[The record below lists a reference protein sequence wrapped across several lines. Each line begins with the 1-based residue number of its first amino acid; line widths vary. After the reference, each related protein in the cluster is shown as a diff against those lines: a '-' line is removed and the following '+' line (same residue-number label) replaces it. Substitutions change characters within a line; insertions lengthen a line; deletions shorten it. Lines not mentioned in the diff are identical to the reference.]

1 MTVACNESDVLQDS
15 LGKSFALCKHS
26 FLEGGCTVK
35 GLSFRR
41 SNFPQKIVDMHK
53 KQEGMFLKIIKDDNA
68 DDESNQ
74 FVMGMCACCKQV
86 QNGDHAK
93 DGDEDSTM
101 MRDCAVACSIS
112 SSPGDEPRILPY
124 ITVFNSSGDFTE
136 NVHAFGIT
144 AGLSNPQTLERPK
157 GEVLPLWH
165 MKLYRTAIK
174 NRKLQDAAAKH
185 RTVTDTKP
193 KWRFLHRL
201 GLGKITAYAVSLPNG
216 SMDLV
221 VVRSKVSASN
231 VSRNA
236 TTDFGMPGGSG
247 ISLSRAFSSS
257 CAVDNDH
264 AITDNEDVDE
274 HEDDGQHGFG
284 ESYHHQGITS
294 KQQPYR
300 GASGAIAA
308 QQPARSVFSTTRAYS
323 SWFRPMARGGD

>member
-15 LGKSFALCKHS
+15 LGNSFALCKHS

-41 SNFPQKIVDMHK
+41 SNFPQKIVDMGEK
-53 KQEGMFLKIIKDDNA
+53 EGLFLKIIKDDDA
-68 DDESNQ
+68 DEGSNQ

-86 QNGDHAK
+86 R
-93 DGDEDSTM
+93 DEDATM

-112 SSPGDEPRILPY
+112 SGPGDEPRILPY

-165 MKLYRTAIK
+165 MKLYRTAIQ
-174 NRKLQDAAAKH
+174 NRKLKDAAAKNE
-185 RTVTDTKP
+185 TVTGTKP
-193 KWRFLHRL
+193 TWRFLHRL

-221 VVRSKVSASN
+221 MVRSRVSASN
-231 VSRNA
+231 APVDVA
-236 TTDFGMPGGSG
+236 TSFGMPGGGG

-257 CAVDNDH
+257 CAVENDH

-274 HEDDGQHGFG
+274 HEDDGQHGIG
-284 ESYHHQGITS
+284 ESYHHQGRTS

-308 QQPARSVFSTTRAYS
+308 PQPARSVFSTTRAYS